1 MQNELKFERQMRALN
16 SESGL
21 GSFSRGA
28 TARRRLRNVAGFEI
42 DPRAEAG
49 GRRKTQESWKQSQE
63 ATENKGVDFLM
74 MRE

>member
-49 GRRKTQESWKQSQE
+49 GDEKRKNRG
-63 ATENKGVDFLM
+63 NKAKKLLKTKELTF
-74 MRE
+74 